1 MNWTNGGKHMIK
13 VMIAEDQ
20 ELIRQSLE
28 FVISNKEDMKVVAL
42 AETGKQAVEL
52 AKEKKPDI
60 ILMDIRM
67 PEMDGVEATKIIKK
81 MFPQI
86 KIIVLTTFDDD
97 EYVFDALK
105 NGASGYL
112 LKGISLNELVESIRI
127 VMNGGS
133 LINPTIATKVCKFFS
148 QMAEADYTKKIQSD
162 ALSSLNK
169 NELKIMKLI
178 GMGLSNKEITKELN
192 LSEGTVRNYISNIL
206 SKLDLRDRTQIAI
219 LAVQTGITRENT
231 MDYH

>member
-1 MNWTNGGKHMIK
+1 MIK

-28 FVISNKEDMKVVAL
+28 FVISNKEDMKIVGL
-42 AETGKQAVEL
+42 AATGKEAVEL
-52 AKEKKPDI
+52 AKDKKPDV

-67 PEMDGVEATKIIKK
+67 PEMDGVEATKVIKK
-81 MFPQI
+81 MNPDI
-86 KIIVLTTFDDD
+86 KIIILTTFDDD

-133 LINPTIATKVCKFFS
+133 LINPSVATKVCKFFS
-148 QMAEADYTKKIQSD
+148 QMAEADYTSKIQND

-192 LSEGTVRNYISNIL
+192 FSEGTVRNYISNIL
-206 SKLDLRDRTQIAI
+206 SKLNLRDRTQIAI
-219 LAVQTGITRENT
+219 LAVQSGITMGNNI
-231 MDYH
+231 DSD

>member
-1 MNWTNGGKHMIK
+1 MNNGGKHMIK

-28 FVISNKEDMKVVAL
+28 FVISNKEDMKIVAL
-42 AETGKQAVEL
+42 AATGKQAVEL
-52 AKEKKPDI
+52 AKEKKPDV

-81 MFPQI
+81 MYPEI

-148 QMAEADYTKKIQSD
+148 QMAEADYTNKIQSD

-178 GMGLSNKEITKELN
+178 GMGYSNKEITKELN
-192 LSEGTVRNYISNIL
+192 FSEGTVRNYISNIL

-219 LAVQTGITRENT
+219 LAVQTGITRENNI
-231 MDYH
+231 DHQ